1 MPTRKL
7 IVDGKEIEADD
18 GITLLQA
25 CELAGAEIP
34 RFCYHE
40 RLSVAGNC
48 RMCLVEWV
56 GAPKPQA
63 SCALQVRDI
72 MPNKDGTPA
81 KINTTSPYA
90 RKAREGVMEFL
101 LINHPLDCPICD
113 QGGECDLQDQA
124 MGYGRAAFHRF
135 NENKRA
141 VEDKYMGPLVATIMT
156 RCIQCTRCVRFATEV
171 AGVPDL
177 GATGRGEDMEIT
189 TYLEKA
195 FASEL
200 SGNVVDLCPV
210 GALTSKP
217 YAFNARPWE
226 LRKTESVDVMDALG
240 SAIRIDT
247 RGREVMRIL
256 PRTNEDV
263 NEEWISDKARH
274 ACDGLVRQRLD
285 RPYVRVG
292 GKLKPVS
299 WADAFAAIAAKVKDT
314 GPEKMAAIVGDL
326 AAAEEIKALKD
337 LMAALRVI
345 NLDCRQDGAKISGGP
360 RQSYLFNSTIAGV
373 EAADAI
379 LLVGANPRW
388 DAPVLN
394 ARIRKGWLATG
405 VKVANIGP
413 AVELTYPAQ
422 QLGTDIA
429 VLEQIASGSHDF
441 AKVLTDAKRPMIVL
455 GSGVLA
461 RKDGAAILKLAAKI
475 ASDTGMIGPA
485 GTHAEGGWN
494 GFNILH
500 TAASRVAALDLG
512 FLPGAGGRDVAAIV
526 DGARKGE
533 IDFIYLLGADEID
546 LAHLGRAFVVYQGSH
561 GDAGAHHADV
571 ILPGAAYTEKDGI
584 YVNFEGRVQRG
595 RRAAFPPGEAKE
607 DWAILRALSDVLG
620 VRLPYDDRATL
631 VAAIEKDVTH
641 FATLNDAPVHADT
654 SAATWGGVGQS
665 GALDSEP
672 VTAAIEDYYLTNP
685 IARASETMAKCSQ
698 ELVHGATKMAA
709 E

>member
-1 MPTRKL
+1 MATRKL

-18 GITLLQA
+18 AITLLQA
-25 CELAGAEIP
+25 CEQAGAEIP

-72 MPNKDGTPA
+72 FPNKDGTPA

-226 LRKTESVDVMDALG
+226 LRKTESIDVMDAQG
-240 SAIRIDT
+240 CNIRVDT
-247 RGREVMRIL
+247 RGPQVMRVL
-256 PRTNEDV
+256 PRLNEDV

-274 ACDGLVRQRLD
+274 ACDGLGRQRLD
-285 RPYVRVG
+285 RPFIRVN
-292 GKLKPVS
+292 GKLKPAT
-299 WADAFAAIAAKVKDT
+299 WAEAFAAIAAKVKATTSD
-314 GPEKMAAIVGDL
+314 KMAAIVGDL

-337 LMAALRVI
+337 LMASLRVK

-360 RQSYLFNSTIAGV
+360 RQSYLFNTGIAGV

-388 DAPVLN
+388 EAPVLN
-394 ARIRKGWLATG
+394 ARIRKTWLAG
-405 VKVANIGP
+405 PLKVANIGP
-413 AVELTYPAQ
+413 VVDLTYPVD
-422 QLGTDIA
+422 QLGTDIVA
-429 VLEQIASGSHDF
+429 LEAIANGSHAF
-441 AKVLTDAKRPMIVL
+441 AKTLKDAKRPMIIL
-455 GSGVLA
+455 GSGALT
-461 RKDGAAILKLAAKI
+461 RSDGAALLALAAKI
-475 ASDTGMIGPA
+475 ARDTGMIGPA
-485 GTHAEGGWN
+485 GRPADGGWN

-500 TAASRVAALDLG
+500 KAASRVAALDLG
-512 FLPGAGGRDVAAIV
+512 FVPGEGGRDVAGIV
-526 DGARKGE
+526 DGAQKGE
-533 IDFIYLLGADEID
+533 IDFLYLLGADEFD
-546 LAHLGRAFVVYQGSH
+546 LAHLGRAFIVYQGSH

-571 ILPGAAYTEKDGI
+571 ILPGAAYTEKDGT
-584 YVNFEGRVQRG
+584 YVNFEGRVQQAE
-595 RRAAFPPGEAKE
+595 RAAFPPGEAKE
-607 DWAILRALSDVLG
+607 DWTILRALSEVLG
-620 VRLPYDDRATL
+620 VKLPYDNRAQLLKAL
-631 VAAIEKDVTH
+631 VADKPH
-641 FATLNDAPVHADT
+641 FADQMVTPVHADT
-654 SAATWGGVGQS
+654 AAATWEGIGTAGRLD
-665 GALDSEP
+665 GTLALGH
-672 VTAAIEDYYLTNP
+672 AITDYYLTNP
-685 IARASETMAKCSQ
+685 IARASETMAKCSR
-698 ELVHGATKMAA
+698 EFVIGTKMAA